1 MGRVATIPAGAPF
14 VDCLAARLLE
24 HHGPDGDGRLP
35 DTLVLLPTRR
45 AVRGLTEAFLRVSE
59 GRALLLPLMRP
70 LGDLSEDDAP
80 INLLD
85 PVDEEGL
92 PAAIPDT
99 RRRLILSRLVA
110 AGPIATAGP
119 AGAMALADALARLLD
134 ETATERLDFA
144 ALRDLVP
151 DDFQAHWEETLQ
163 FLTIITQAWPGV
175 LEEMDLI
182 DPAERRDL
190 LMQRLATRLRDI
202 GTDAPIIIAGS
213 TGSVP
218 GTADLMQAVLTL
230 NDGWVVL
237 PGFETDKAPREHSE
251 IIAEP
256 AHPQHGMRHLLR
268 QLHVNPSD
276 VEAWPAAAQV
286 ATALSDPAPRH
297 ALLTETMRPANTTDL
312 WQDLSH
318 LTQDALSGLSV
329 VEAEH
334 SGQEALAIALLLR
347 REMEWPGRTAALV
360 TPDRALGRRVAAEL
374 GRFGITVDDTGGTP
388 LRLTPPGRFLGLL
401 AAALSDGFTPVSL
414 LALMKHPLT
423 GLGQDTASLRRA
435 VRKLERQAMRGVRL
449 HADLDGFLAVLAD
462 PANDGKAVAVPEW
475 LQVLADATRAVLT
488 AFATGPVPLGV
499 LLRSFVELAELLC
512 ATDGVNGA
520 ERLWHGEAGEQAAS
534 LITDLLDVADD
545 SDPVAAGDWPDL
557 LDRLIGGATVRP
569 RFGTHPRIRI
579 LGPLEARLQTAD
591 LMVLGG
597 LNEGTWPSQADVDP
611 WMSRGMRNRFG
622 LPAPE
627 RRIGLQAHDFSQLVA
642 SGTVVLTRALKSGG
656 TPTVPSRWLLRLR
669 SVAQGAGL
677 NLNQDMEPVRL
688 ARAIDIA
695 PDMQPIAPPSPRP
708 PVSARPDRFSV
719 TAVERLIRDPYD
731 IYASR
736 ILKLRALDPLD
747 EEPGP
752 RQKGD
757 LIHAAFDQFAKE
769 KPGAWL
775 ESDWPQLRRIGVE
788 VFRQLHARPAIHA
801 LWWHRFEKAARWLL
815 ARDAADPALVSQRLA
830 EVDGQHPGLSHLPGF
845 RLTAQAD
852 RIDLMADGSARIVDY
867 KTGNPPTQ
875 KQVAAGFAV
884 QMPLQGLI
892 LSAGGFADAGQPEL
906 TDLVHIRVHGTR
918 EGGEWKPLKG
928 PLNELLDDVEA
939 GLVSLITEYQD
950 PETPYLSRPR
960 VQFLGFP
967 GDFDHLARVA
977 EWSTADGGEGTE

>member
-24 HHGPDGDGRLP
+24 RHGPDGDGQLP

-80 INLLD
+80 VNLLD
-85 PVDEEGL
+85 PVDEEDL
-92 PAAIPDT
+92 PAAISDT

-110 AGPIATAGP
+110 AGPISTAGP

-144 ALRDLVP
+144 DLRDLVP
-151 DDFQAHWEETLQ
+151 DDFQAHWEETLR
-163 FLTIITQAWPGV
+163 FLTIITQAWPAV
-175 LEEMDLI
+175 LSDLDLI
-182 DPAERRDL
+182 DPAARRDM
-190 LMQRLATRLRDI
+190 LMQRLAARLRDS
-202 GTDAPIIIAGS
+202 GSAAPVIIAGS

-230 NDGWVVL
+230 DQGRVVL
-237 PGFETDKAPREHSE
+237 PGFEADKDATEHKE
-251 IIAEP
+251 ILAEP

-268 QLHVNPSD
+268 LLHVNPAD
-276 VEAWPAAAQV
+276 VDIWAGAAGDQPGVTRSAH
-286 ATALSDPAPRH
+286 RH
-297 ALLTETMRPANTTDL
+297 ALLTETMRPATTTDR

-318 LTQDALSGLSV
+318 LTPDALDGLSV

-334 SGQEALAIALLLR
+334 PGQEALAIALLLR
-347 REMEWPGRTAALV
+347 REMEQPARTAALV
-360 TPDRALGRRVAAEL
+360 TPDRSLGRRVAAEL
-374 GRFGITVDDTGGTP
+374 ARFGITVDDTGGTP

-401 AAALSDGFTPVSL
+401 AGALADGFTPVSL

-423 GLGQDTASLRRA
+423 GLGLDTATLRRA
-435 VRKLERQAMRGVRL
+435 VRTLERQAMRGVRL
-449 HADLDGFLAVLAD
+449 HVDLDGFIAVLAD
-462 PANDGKAVAVPEW
+462 DVHAGPAPDW
-475 LQVLADATRAVLT
+475 LLALADATRPLCRALT
-488 AFATGPVPLGV
+488 DGAMPLSA
-499 LLRSFVELAELLC
+499 LLQAFVEIAEVLA
-512 ATDGVNGA
+512 ATDTISGA
-520 ERLWHGEAGEQAAS
+520 ERLWQGEAGEQAAM
-534 LITDLLDVADD
+534 LITDLLDVANDGA
-545 SDPVAAGDWPDL
+545 PVAAEDWPDL

-591 LMVLGG
+591 LMILGG
-597 LNEGTWPSQADVDP
+597 LNEGTWPAEANVDP
-611 WMSRGMRNRFG
+611 WMSRGMRAQFG

-627 RRIGLQAHDFSQLVA
+627 RRIGLQAHDFSQLAA
-642 SGTVVLTRALKSGG
+642 SGTVVLTRSLKAEG

-669 SVAQGAGL
+669 SVASGAGL
-677 NLNQDMEPVRL
+677 SLDQDTGLIQL
-688 ARAIDIA
+688 ARAIDTPAEQTAI
-695 PDMQPIAPPSPRP
+695 DPPSPRP
-708 PVSARPDRFSV
+708 PVAARPDKLSV

-736 ILKLRALDPLD
+736 ILRLRALDPLD

-757 LIHAAFDQFAKE
+757 LIHAAFDRFAKDR
-769 KPGAWL
+769 PGAWQS
-775 ESDWPQLRRIGVE
+775 SDWPHLRRIGVE
-788 VFRQLHARPAIHA
+788 VFRELEARPAIHA
-801 LWWHRFEKAARWLL
+801 LWWHRFEKAAHWLL
-815 ARDAADPALVSQRLA
+815 DQDVADPTDVTRRLA
-830 EVDGQHPGLSHLPGF
+830 EVDGEHPGLAHLPGF
-845 RLTAQAD
+845 HLTAQAD

-867 KTGNPPTQ
+867 KTGSPPSQ

-892 LSAGGFADAGQPEL
+892 LGAGGFTDAGQPDL
-906 TDLVHIRVHGTR
+906 TDLVHIRVHGIR
-918 EGGEWKPLKG
+918 EGGEWKPLKH
-928 PLNELLDDVEA
+928 PLGDLLADVEA
-939 GLVSLITEYQD
+939 GLVSLITEYMD
-950 PETPYLSRPR
+950 PQTPYLSRPR
-960 VQFLGFP
+960 VQFLGYP
-967 GDFDHLARVA
+967 GDYDHLARVA
-977 EWSTADGGEGTE
+977 EWSTTEGGEGEA